1 MGYRNTGIQETKY
14 RITTGHRTQD
24 TVHRIQNIEYRIQ
37 NTEHRKPNGDTDY
50 RLRDTELRG
59 YRISLDVVLDRRKI

>member
-1 MGYRNTGIQETKY
+1 MQD
-14 RITTGHRTQD
+14 TGHRTQD
-24 TVHRIQNIEYRIQ
+24 TGHSTQDTEFRIAEYRIQ
-37 NTEHRKPNGDTDY
+37 NTENRRGTQNTDY